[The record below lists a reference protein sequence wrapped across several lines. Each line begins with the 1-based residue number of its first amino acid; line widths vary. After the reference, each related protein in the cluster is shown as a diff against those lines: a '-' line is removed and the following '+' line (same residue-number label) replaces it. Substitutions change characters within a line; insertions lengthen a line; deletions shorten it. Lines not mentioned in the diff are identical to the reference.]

1 MIQKILNSQA
11 KSISSASLILSIS
24 YLASA
29 VLGLLR
35 DRLLAGTFGA
45 GNELDVYYTAF
56 TVPDFIALILI
67 FGAIGAAVIPIFSG
81 YLIKDKDEAWK
92 YLSTF
97 LNVFIGFLII
107 ICVISICFT
116 PVLISLIAPG
126 FSGEKREL
134 AITLMRI
141 MFLSPIIL
149 GASNLISGIL
159 QVFHRFFITALAP
172 LMYNLGIII
181 GILFFVPKFGLP
193 GLAWGVVLGG
203 ILHLSIQLPA
213 FFFSG
218 FKYQPNFNYKDPGV
232 IKTIQLMVPRSIGLG
247 AGQLNTVATTAIAS
261 TLISGSIA
269 VFNLANNLSS
279 ILVNAV
285 AVSVSTAAFPAMSM
299 DFLKQENEEFL
310 RKFSSIFRQIFF
322 LTIPISLLLLT
333 LRAQIVRV
341 FLGVGEFGWADT
353 RLTTACL
360 GILALNL
367 IAQALVLF
375 LSKTFYAAHNTK
387 IPAVISIV
395 TVIINIF
402 LSLLFVFAIKV
413 SPIFSDLLKNI
424 FRLNGIEN
432 IGVIGLSLAYSL
444 TAILESTLLLYMF
457 YKKFPKL
464 KSKEI
469 LDSLRKVLIASFI
482 MFVFTFAT
490 RQLLGSFISLQ
501 SFWGVF
507 LQLVLSASVGVAVYI
522 FVAYRLKSSE
532 LKTIENSFLK
542 KFLYQSNGSKSN

>member
-1 MIQKILNSQA
+1 MIQKFLNSQT
-11 KSISSASLILSIS
+11 KSISSASLILAIS
-24 YLASA
+24 YLLSA

-45 GNELDVYYTAF
+45 GSELDVYYTAF

-92 YLSTF
+92 YFSAF
-97 LNVFIGFLII
+97 LNIFLGFLII
-107 ICVISICFT
+107 ICLILIFLT
-116 PVLISLIAPG
+116 PLLISFIAPG

-134 AITLMRI
+134 AIALMRI

-149 GASNLISGIL
+149 GASNLISGVL
-159 QVFHRFFITALAP
+159 QVFHRFLITALAP

-181 GILFFVPKFGLP
+181 GILFLVPKFGLV

-203 ILHLSIQLPA
+203 IMHLSIQLPS

-218 FKYQPNFNYKDPGV
+218 FKYQLNFNYKDPGV
-232 IKTIQLMVPRSIGLG
+232 IKTIKLMVPRSIGLG
-247 AGQLNTVATTAIAS
+247 AGQLNTIATTAIAS
-261 TLISGSIA
+261 TLIAGSIA

-299 DFLKQENEEFL
+299 NFIKEENEEFL
-310 RKFSSIFRQIFF
+310 RKFSSIFRQIIF

-333 LRAQIVRV
+333 LRAQIIRV
-341 FLGVGEFGWADT
+341 FLGAGKFGWADT

-367 IAQALVLF
+367 IAQAVILF
-375 LSKTFYAAHNTK
+375 LSKTFYAARNTK
-387 IPAVISIV
+387 IPAIV
-395 TVIINIF
+395 SVATVAVNIF
-402 LSLLFVFAIKV
+402 LSLLFVFTIK
-413 SPIFSDLLKNI
+413 SFTGISELLKNI
-424 FRLNGIEN
+424 FRLNGVEN
-432 IGVIGLSLAYSL
+432 IGVVGLSLAYSL
-444 TAILESTLLLYMF
+444 TAILESILLLYMF
-457 YKKFPKL
+457 YKKFPEL

-469 LDSLRKVLIASFI
+469 LDSFSKVLVASAVMFI
-482 MFVFTFAT
+482 FTFAT
-490 RQLLGSFISLQ
+490 RQLLGSFVSLQ
-501 SFWGVF
+501 TFWGIF
-507 LQLVLSASVGVAVYI
+507 LQLVLSALVGTIVYI
-522 FVAYRLKSSE
+522 FMAYLLRSPEIKIIEKSF
-532 LKTIENSFLK
+532 IK
-542 KFLYQSNGSKSN
+542 KFLYQGNGSKTN